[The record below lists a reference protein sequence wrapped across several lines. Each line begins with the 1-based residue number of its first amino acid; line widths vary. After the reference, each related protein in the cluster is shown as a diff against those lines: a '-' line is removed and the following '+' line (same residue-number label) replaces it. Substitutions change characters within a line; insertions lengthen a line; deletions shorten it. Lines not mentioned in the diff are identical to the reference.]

1 MSTNPNVVII
11 HTPIQTHDAIMTRL
25 FTYDHDN
32 LTRVL
37 SPIAYEWAKKR
48 GIQFAIQEDRRLM
61 FLLPDEMAPYLDWT
75 NLVLGNTQQMDVF
88 MNSLEMIRWAGWA
101 TARKKMRRFS
111 MAEWHWILK
120 NLPEQHAWMQS
131 R

>member
-1 MSTNPNVVII
+1 MSTKPIVVID
-11 HTPIQTHDAIMTRL
+11 TPVQVHDAIMTRL

-32 LTRVL
+32 LTRIL

-48 GIQFAIQEDRRLM
+48 GIQFAIQENRQMM
-61 FLLPDEMAPYLDWT
+61 FLLPDEMSLYMDWT
-75 NLVLGNTQQMDVF
+75 SLAVMNSVPRDIF
-88 MNSLEMIRWAGWA
+88 INSLEMIRWAGWA

-120 NLPEQHAWMQS
+120 NLPEQHTWMQS